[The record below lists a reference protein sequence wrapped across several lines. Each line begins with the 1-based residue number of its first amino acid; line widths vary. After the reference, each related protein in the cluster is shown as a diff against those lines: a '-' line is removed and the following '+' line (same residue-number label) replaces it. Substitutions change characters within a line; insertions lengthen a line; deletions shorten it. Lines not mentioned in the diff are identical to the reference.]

1 MLWYTKYIE
10 VYEKPLSSVPQT
22 IIAEVQS
29 KLKER
34 PSEEPLV
41 SVVLIAHNEEKRL
54 LACLWSLCNNRCD
67 LPIEILAVNNCSTDG
82 TTEVLNELG
91 VTWFDEKKKGPG
103 HARQC
108 GLDHAKGAYHI
119 CIDAD
124 TMYPPLYIQT
134 HVKQLMKP
142 EVACTFSLWSFI
154 QIEGKSRIGLFFYET
169 LRDIYLGL
177 QSINRPELC
186 VRGMVFGFKT
196 EYARR
201 IGFRTDIIRGEDGSL
216 ALGMK
221 PYGKLKLITSRKARA
236 ITGYGTVGADG
247 SLLKSFS
254 KRLIRAVKS
263 ISGLFTR
270 KEQYKD
276 EEENLI
282 K

>member
-1 MLWYTKYIE
+1 MPWYTNYIE

-34 PSEEPLV
+34 QSEEPLI

-54 LACLWSLCNNRCD
+54 LACLWSLCNNKCD

-108 GLDHAKGAYHI
+108 GLDHAKGVYHI

-134 HVKQLMKP
+134 HVRQLMKP

-154 QIEGKSRIGLFFYET
+154 PIEGKSRIGLFFYEA
-169 LRDIYLGL
+169 LRDMYLGL

-247 SLLKSFS
+247 SLLKSFG
-254 KRLIRAVKS
+254 KRFIRAVKS

>member
-1 MLWYTKYIE
+1 MPWYTKYIE

-22 IIAEVQS
+22 IIAEVQG

-34 PSEEPLV
+34 QSEEPLI

-82 TTEVLNELG
+82 TTEILNELG

-103 HARQC
+103 HARLC
-108 GLDHAKGAYHI
+108 GLDHAKGVYYI
-119 CIDAD
+119 CIDTD

-154 QIEGKSRIGLFFYET
+154 PIEGKSRIGLFFYEA

-221 PYGKLKLITSRKARA
+221 LYGKLKLITSRKARA

-247 SLLKSFS
+247 SLLKSFG
-254 KRLIRAVKS
+254 KRFIRAVKS